1 MHIDQYSKSKIPSYC
16 LIAMQGYLTEMT
28 NRKNFLLILLDK
40 EMGQAYIPDEITL
53 ELIAEI

>member
-1 MHIDQYSKSKIPSYC
+1 
-16 LIAMQGYLTEMT
+16 MQGYLTEMT

-53 ELIAEI
+53 ELIAEIWTVAYVMEWSYYGTYH